1 MTEGMAPSEE
11 IEAAIAGDALLA
23 LEEALAE
30 SIRRSDA
37 QAASAILDED
47 FVLSSTGGM
56 SQHMPREEWLAA
68 LPQLETRSL
77 EPEVLDSRF
86 FGDVMVAR
94 VLVRWQASFG
104 ERDMTGSYAV
114 TDIFRREEGAWRLAW
129 RVSVRLSDE

>member
-1 MTEGMAPSEE
+1 MTAELLAVEK
-11 IEAAIAGDALLA
+11 ALADAIA
-23 LEEALAE
+23 
-30 SIRRSDA
+30 RSDA
-37 QAASAILDED
+37 EAASSILAED

-56 SQHMPREEWLAA
+56 SQHMTREEWLAA

-77 EPEVLDSRF
+77 EPEVLDSRL

-114 TDIFRREEGAWRLAW
+114 TDIFRRDEGAWRLAW

>member
-1 MTEGMAPSEE
+1 VTEDSVSAEKL
-11 IEAAIAGDALLA
+11 EAVVAGDTALA
-23 LEEALAE
+23 LEQALADA
-30 SIRRSDA
+30 IVRSDPNA
-37 QAASAILDED
+37 AASILAED

-68 LPQLETRSL
+68 LPQLETKSL
-77 EPEVLDSRF
+77 EPEVLGGRL

-114 TDIFRREEGAWRLAW
+114 TDVFRQEDGGWRLAW
-129 RVSVRLSDE
+129 RISVRLSDE

>member
-1 MTEGMAPSEE
+1 MTEE
-11 IEAAIAGDALLA
+11 LLA
-23 LEEALAE
+23 VEKALADA
-30 SIRRSDA
+30 IVRSDA
-37 QAASAILDED
+37 EAASSILAED

-77 EPEVLDSRF
+77 EPEILDSRL

-114 TDIFRREEGAWRLAW
+114 TDIFRREDEAWRLAW
-129 RVSVRLSDE
+129 RVSVRLPDE